1 MHCGHPSL
9 CVCDPTDFFSR
20 FPLLHFVLDD
30 LPSGTKAP
38 ELDDANTVVAL
49 KKDAQWTGEDRSQG
63 TGVSVETM
71 GLYIAYL
78 VAIGFLPAPQ
88 QEGQRELPKMT
99 LSAEA
104 VQRLSSVGGRGA
116 A

>member
-1 MHCGHPSL
+1 M
-9 CVCDPTDFFSR
+9 
-20 FPLLHFVLDD
+20 LDD

-49 KKDAQWTGEDRSQG
+49 KKDAQWTKEDWSQG
-63 TGVSVETM
+63 AGVSVETM
-71 GLYIAYL
+71 GVYIAYL
-78 VAIGFLPAPQ
+78 VAIGFLPAPPQ
-88 QEGQRELPKMT
+88 GAKGTGEGQRELPKMT

-116 A
+116 V

>member
-1 MHCGHPSL
+1 M
-9 CVCDPTDFFSR
+9 
-20 FPLLHFVLDD
+20 LDD

-49 KKDAQWTGEDRSQG
+49 KKDAQWTKEDWSQG
-63 TGVSVETM
+63 AGVSVETM
-71 GLYIAYL
+71 GVYIAYL
-78 VAIGFLPAPQ
+78 VAIGFLPAPPQ
-88 QEGQRELPKMT
+88 GVKGTGEGQRELPKMT

-116 A
+116 V